1 MTEQGAEMVDTRKS
15 SLPRLTP
22 TPEQE
27 EAIVKMV
34 SESSGG
40 ALNASTMGSGKTVKA
55 VEVVRRRGDKMVLL
69 IAPLGTRLGWKATF
83 DRQGVELPFKWLNST
98 KQGKDNLTDWMRA
111 ENGIYFVGTEY
122 FVRLGWNKRVRTKI
136 WTQEP
141 KIILFDEAHRSQNR
155 HSKTYKTL
163 KQLKAPF
170 KISMSGTP
178 TGNSFEG
185 AFAVTKWLWPDSIE
199 SSFYNWRN
207 NWCQFEKDYFD
218 PSGYKVVGERTPGA
232 FFNSLPCYI
241 RLESELDVTLIEEQ
255 VFVELSATQRS
266 AYEKLEK
273 DLILWVENNPLIVEF
288 PITLRTRLRQAT
300 LGMFSVTDEGEVIFK
315 DDCKSS
321 KLDALEDILKNRIE
335 GEPALILTDSRK
347 FANVIC
353 SRIPGCLP
361 WHGEV
366 SQSQREE
373 HKKAFVNGDA
383 KYLVAVVA
391 AIAEGVDGL
400 QHATRNIVW
409 VSRSDNR
416 ILNEQAMKR
425 IHRQGQQHQ
434 VRSFD
439 IVALDTYDSGV
450 ISEQLAK
457 ALEMNRTLKKNVVGG
472 KK

>member
-1 MTEQGAEMVDTRKS
+1 MERI
-15 SLPRLTP
+15 TP

-34 SESSGG
+34 WESSG
-40 ALNASTMGSGKTVKA
+40 AVLNASTMGAGKTVKA
-55 VEVVRRRGDKMVLL
+55 VEVVRRRGDKIVLL
-69 IAPLGTRLGWKATF
+69 IAPLGTRLGWKTTF
-83 DRQGVELPFKWLNST
+83 ERQGVSLPFRWLNST
-98 KQGKDNLTDWMRA
+98 KVGKDNMAGWLSS
-111 ENGIYFVGTEY
+111 EEGIYFVGTEY
-122 FVRLGWNKRVRTKI
+122 FVRLGWEGKKRSAVWTKQPDI
-136 WTQEP
+136 V
-141 KIILFDEAHRSQNR
+141 LFDEAHRSQNR

-163 KQLKAPF
+163 KQIKAPM

-185 AFAVTKWLWPDSIE
+185 AWAVTKWLWPDKIDN
-199 SSFYNWRN
+199 YYHLWKGR
-207 NWCQFEKDYFD
+207 WCELEYDHFD
-218 PSGYKVVGERTPGA
+218 PSGTKVVGEKNPGA

-241 RLESELDVTLIEEQ
+241 RLESEIDVSLVEEQ
-255 VFVELSATQRS
+255 VFVEISAIQRR

-273 DLILWVENNPLIVEF
+273 DMIVWIENNPLVIEF
-288 PITLRTRLRQAT
+288 PVTLRTRLRQAT

-315 DDCKSS
+315 DDCKST
-321 KLDALEDILKNRIE
+321 KLEVLEDILQNQID
-335 GEPALILTDSRK
+335 GESALILTDSRK

-353 SRIPGCLP
+353 ARIPGAVP

-366 SQSQREE
+366 SQSKREE
-373 HKKAFVNGDA
+373 YKVNFISGEV
-383 KYLVAVVA
+383 KYVVAVIS

-425 IHRQGQQHQ
+425 VHRHGQTRQ
-434 VRSFD
+434 VHSFD

-450 ISEQLAK
+450 ISTQLQK
-457 ALEMNRTLKKNVVGG
+457 ALEMNRTLRSDKLMGVKE
-472 KK
+472 

>member
-1 MTEQGAEMVDTRKS
+1 VLGK
-15 SLPRLTP
+15 LTP

-27 EAIVKMV
+27 QAIVRMV
-34 SESSGG
+34 SETSGG
-40 ALNASTMGSGKTVKA
+40 ALNASTMGAGKTLKA
-55 VEVVRRRGDKMVLL
+55 VEVVRRRGDKVVLL

-83 DRQGVELPFKWLNST
+83 ERQGVQLPFRWVNST
-98 KQGKDNLTDWMRA
+98 KKGKENLQDWLWGQD
-111 ENGIYFVGTEY
+111 GIYFVGTEY
-122 FVRLGWNKRVRTKI
+122 FVRLGWDGKKRSAVWAKQPDI
-136 WTQEP
+136 V
-141 KIILFDEAHRSQNR
+141 LFDEAHRSQNR

-163 KQLKAPF
+163 KQIKAPM

-185 AFAVTKWLWPDSIE
+185 AWAVTKWLWPDRVDNS
-199 SSFYNWRN
+199 YHLWKGK
-207 NWCQFEKDYFD
+207 WCALEYDHFD
-218 PSGYKVVGERTPGA
+218 PSGYKVVGEKVPGA

-241 RLESELDVTLIEEQ
+241 RLESELDVPLVEEQ
-255 VFVELSATQRS
+255 VFVEISATQRN

-273 DLILWVENNPLIVEF
+273 DMIVWIENNPLVIEF
-288 PITLRTRLRQAT
+288 PVTLRTRLRQAT
-300 LGMFSVTDEGEVIFK
+300 LGMFSVTDEGEVIFR
-315 DDCKSS
+315 DDCKST
-321 KLDALEDILKNRIE
+321 KLEVLEDILQNQID
-335 GEPALILTDSRK
+335 GESALILTDSRK

-353 SRIPGCLP
+353 ARIPGAVP

-366 SQSQREE
+366 SQSKREE
-373 HKKAFVNGDA
+373 A
-383 KYLVAVVA
+383 KINFMEGKVDYIVAVIP

-425 IHRQGQQHQ
+425 VHRHGQTRQ

-450 ISEQLAK
+450 ISTQLQK
-457 ALEMNRTLKKNVVGG
+457 ALEMNRTLRSDKLMGG
-472 KK
+472 KE